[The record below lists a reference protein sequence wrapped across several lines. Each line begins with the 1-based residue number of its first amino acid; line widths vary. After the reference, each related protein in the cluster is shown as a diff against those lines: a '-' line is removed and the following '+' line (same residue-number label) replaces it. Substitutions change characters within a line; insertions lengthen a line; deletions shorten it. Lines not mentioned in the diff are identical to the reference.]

1 MIMRVNDNGTLRTFE
16 IPSINDIPQNLSQ
29 LSDITISSLTNGQ
42 FLQYNSTSSKWEN
55 KTYTAPVTSVNG
67 QTGAV
72 TIAIPTVPTKV
83 SQLTNDSGFISSYTE
98 TDPVFTASA
107 AHGITSTDISNW
119 NSKTSNTGTV
129 TKVTAGT
136 GLSIG
141 TTAGGNFTTSGTIN
155 HTNSVTAQNTQAIY
169 PIKIDAQGHI
179 SAYGSAVT
187 PLTASS
193 TLDATKLSGAIP
205 SAVTATT
212 QASTDNSTKIA
223 TTAYV
228 TTAIANLP
236 EPMIFK
242 GSVGTG
248 GTITTLPTAA
258 AVNEGW
264 TYKVITTLSSPSAK
278 VGDTVISNGS
288 EWVVIPSG
296 DEPSGT
302 VTSVGISNATNG
314 GLTISDSPITSSGTI
329 TVGHSNVLSSAQT
342 TQAVYPI
349 KIDKNGHISAYGSA
363 QTILSLGT
371 SSSTAFRGDYGNSA
385 YTHAVTNKGSAF
397 SSGFYKITTNS
408 EGHVTGATAVQKSD
422 ITGLGIPAQDT
433 TYTFDGTYNAST
445 NKAATVST
453 VNNALVNTAL
463 IGTTTAESIYTDEL
477 TSGNLIVNGGASFVN
492 TISVGSAPTSDMNVA
507 TKKYVDDLVRAS
519 ATCATIGDI
528 LEMCDALGFESVV
541 IDTDDY
547 EERVM

>member
-1 MIMRVNDNGTLRTFE
+1 MATYKYLDSTGL
-16 IPSINDIPQNLSQ
+16 
-29 LSDITISSLTNGQ
+29 GQ
-42 FLQYNSTSSKWEN
+42 VWEKIKSN
-55 KTYTAPVTSVNG
+55 
-67 QTGAV
+67 
-72 TIAIPTVPTKV
+72 IPTKV
-83 SQLTNDSGFISSYTE
+83 SDLTNDSGFISSYTE

-107 AHGITSTDISNW
+107 AHNITSTDISNW

-155 HTNSVTAQNTQAIY
+155 HTNSVTAQNTQA
-169 PIKIDAQGHI
+169 
-179 SAYGSAVT
+179 
-187 PLTASS
+187 
-193 TLDATKLSGAIP
+193 
-205 SAVTATT
+205 
-212 QASTDNSTKIA
+212 
-223 TTAYV
+223 
-228 TTAIANLP
+228 
-236 EPMIFK
+236 
-242 GSVGTG
+242 
-248 GTITTLPTAA
+248 
-258 AVNEGW
+258 
-264 TYKVITTLSSPSAK
+264 
-278 VGDTVISNGS
+278 
-288 EWVVIPSG
+288 
-296 DEPSGT
+296 
-302 VTSVGISNATNG
+302 
-314 GLTISDSPITSSGTI
+314 
-329 TVGHSNVLSSAQT
+329 
-342 TQAVYPI
+342 VYPI

-385 YTHAVTNKGSAF
+385 YAHAVTNKGSAF

-408 EGHVTGATAVQKSD
+408 EGHVTGATTVQKSD

-463 IGTTTAESIYTDEL
+463 TGTTTAESIYTDEL

-507 TKKYVDDLVRAS
+507 TKKYVDDLVSAS
-519 ATCATIGDI
+519 VTCATTEDI
-528 LEMCDALGFESVV
+528 IEMCYTLGFISVV

-547 EERVM
+547 EEYTEPVM